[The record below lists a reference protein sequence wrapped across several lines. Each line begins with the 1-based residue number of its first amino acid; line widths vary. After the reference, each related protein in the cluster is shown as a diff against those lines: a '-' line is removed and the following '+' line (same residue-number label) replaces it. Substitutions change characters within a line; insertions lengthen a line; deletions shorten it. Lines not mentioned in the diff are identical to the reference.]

1 MAAGHVREDEE
12 DRGREQAAR
21 ASVAPAQ
28 PVREPAALRELA
40 APHAPMTAAGVL
52 ALQQRAGNAAVQR
65 AILARDDTATA
76 APAGGAKTPDEA
88 FADALKA
95 GDYDKLAVILNSVY
109 SWTAASDKIDE
120 LDEDQLRRLDDA
132 ARRVLTGSG
141 AAWMLVFIRSKLGDL
156 GVEEEQQEPGRQ
168 YGEIEIE
175 IIKVDDGLDTGPKAG
190 RHNYGYSM
198 KIEFTPD
205 MTACKA
211 DTIAFIQRVR
221 LVETATGKNKDWD
234 KTNRERATERQ
245 SSIDRIPGKEQGW
258 YGVANDLSDQGNLQT
273 WTRTGPEVNASM
285 TDRPSAR
292 MPNTTWEFET
302 AAVSRSGPDEG
313 TVYAVVN
320 WGFTVDE
327 DLKVTG
333 LPNQTFNK
341 PTKDF
346 DAAVAAWNKQAAGPK
361 GKRSAPKQKAL
372 PGLK

>member
-12 DRGREQAAR
+12 DRGREQNAR
-21 ASVAPAQ
+21 ASVVPAQ
-28 PVREPAALRELA
+28 PVREPAAARELVT
-40 APHAPMTAAGVL
+40 PHAPMTAAGVL

-76 APAGGAKTPDEA
+76 APAGGAKTPDDA

-95 GDYDKLAVILNSVY
+95 GDYDKLAVILNTVY
-109 SWTAASDKIDE
+109 SWSTAGDKLDE
-120 LDEDQLRRLDDA
+120 LDEEQLRRLDDA
-132 ARRVLTGSG
+132 ARRVLDAS
-141 AAWMLVFIRSKLGDL
+141 AATRLMVFIRARLGDL
-156 GVEEEQQEPGRQ
+156 GNDDEQQEPGRQ

-190 RHNYGYSM
+190 RHNYGYDM
-198 KIEFTPD
+198 KITFTPD
-205 MTACKA
+205 MTACQA

-234 KTNRERATERQ
+234 KTNRDRATDRQ
-245 SSIDRIPGKEQGW
+245 SSVDRIPGKEQGW

-273 WTRTGPEVNASM
+273 WTRTGPEVNAWM

-292 MPNTTWEFET
+292 IPNTTWEFET

-313 TVYAVVN
+313 TVYGVVT

-327 DLKVTG
+327 NLKVTG
-333 LPNQTFNK
+333 LSNQIFNK

-361 GKRSAPKQKAL
+361 AKRSAAKQKAL